1 MNKITISLPKTET
14 EKHFEQFAPV
24 LLKVLANFEKDDF
37 TKVFNYAISLH
48 NEKLKNKKVALI

>member
-1 MNKITISLPKTET
+1 MNKIIISLPKTET

-48 NEKLKNKKVALI
+48 NEKIENKK